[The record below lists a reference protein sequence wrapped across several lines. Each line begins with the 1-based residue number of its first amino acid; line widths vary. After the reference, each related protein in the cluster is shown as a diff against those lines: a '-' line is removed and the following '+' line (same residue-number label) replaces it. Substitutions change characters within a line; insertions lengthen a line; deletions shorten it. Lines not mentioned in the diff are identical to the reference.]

1 MSLESERNYN
11 NIASNE
17 IIFSLFHKLVRKMGS
32 HSGEEL
38 REMKVVFESIIE
50 LILDSPNGKNIGACF
65 DIYFRTFDVE
75 NPNNRYIR
83 EGIMAISETHNQKF
97 FSNYFELSSFSGK
110 NNNFVFI
117 PKIDLFDVTYDK
129 TLNVKLNS
137 FNFVLWLKN
146 PEYSAFN
153 KEFTLFSAAYI
164 INGMNT

>member
-1 MSLESERNYN
+1 
-11 NIASNE
+11 
-17 IIFSLFHKLVRKMGS
+17 
-32 HSGEEL
+32 
-38 REMKVVFESIIE
+38 
-50 LILDSPNGKNIGACF
+50 
-65 DIYFRTFDVE
+65 
-75 NPNNRYIR
+75 
-83 EGIMAISETHNQKF
+83 MAISETHNQKF